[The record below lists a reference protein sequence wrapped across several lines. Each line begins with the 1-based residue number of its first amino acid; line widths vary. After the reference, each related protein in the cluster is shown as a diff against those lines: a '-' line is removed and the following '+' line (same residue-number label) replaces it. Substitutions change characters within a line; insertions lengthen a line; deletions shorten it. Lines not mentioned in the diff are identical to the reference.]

1 MIKLPQRSH
10 INRDQCSG
18 ARCVFAPCVAQGSER
33 HPFLL
38 PALRRAPKDTLFC
51 SLRCAGLRKTPFF
64 APCVAQDSERDP
76 FLLPALRRDPKDT
89 LFCSLRCAG
98 PRKTPFF
105 APCVA
110 RGAEN
115 HGFSLSS
122 AANSLLNRPPIRR
135 CAFASGRTV
144 YICAPIIKSTDR

>member
-1 MIKLPQRSH
+1 MIEAPAAHRTDRNTL
-10 INRDQCSG
+10 
-18 ARCVFAPCVAQGSER
+18 FFTPCVAQGSKR
-33 HPFLL
+33 DPVLL
-38 PALRRAPKDTLFC
+38 PALRRAPK
-51 SLRCAGLRKTPFF
+51 
-64 APCVAQDSERDP
+64 E
-76 FLLPALRRDPKDT
+76 T

-122 AANSLLNRPPIRR
+122 AANSPLNRPPICR

-144 YICAPIIKSTDR
+144 YICAPII

>member
-1 MIKLPQRSH
+1 MIEAPAAYRTDRNAL
-10 INRDQCSG
+10 
-18 ARCVFAPCVAQGSER
+18 FFTPCVAQGSKR

-38 PALRRAPKDTLFC
+38 PALRRAPKETLFC
-51 SLRCAGLRKTPFF
+51 FLRCAGLRKTPFF
-64 APCVAQDSERDP
+64 APCVAQDSGRDP
-76 FLLPALRRDPKDT
+76 VLLPALRRAPKET

-98 PRKTPFF
+98 LRKRPLF
-105 APCVA
+105 APCVT

-122 AANSLLNRPPIRR
+122 AANSPLNRPPIRR